1 MSSGPSAP
9 TISPS
14 FEGDFSPGEA
24 LSLEAGGVLQSPI
37 LHYAIYGEPNAAAD
51 NVIFVAH
58 ALSGSA
64 RVADWWPR
72 LFSNGGLL
80 DADDNCVIG
89 INMLGSCYGSTGP
102 ASIDP
107 LTGLPY
113 GPRFPLVSIRDIVS
127 SQVLLLEKLNIHRLK
142 LVMGASIGGMQA
154 LELAIQ
160 FPERVERVVSIGA
173 APLRAMGLGLNHL
186 QRQMIRLDPAWKGGH
201 YSPDQPPRQGLA
213 LARALAV
220 CTYKSA
226 ELFEQRFARKPDRGG
241 EDPWASSHE
250 AGHGLSGQR
259 FDVAGYLDYQGER
272 FVERFDA
279 NAYLAITRTM
289 DTFDPARGYGSA
301 EAAFSRIQAEVMM
314 VGISSDWLFP
324 PSEIAGMA
332 ARMAKAG
339 VRCEHRELIS
349 SHGHDA
355 FLAEPDELARL
366 IQPFLRANSY
376 NGLCEKETLP

>member
-1 MSSGPSAP
+1 MSSSPSAALVA
-9 TISPS
+9 PS

-24 LSLEAGGVLQSPI
+24 FSLEAGGVLQSPT
-37 LHYAIYGEPNAAAD
+37 LRYAIYGEPNAAAD

-72 LFSNGGLL
+72 LFSDGGLL
-80 DADDNCVIG
+80 QAGDHCVIG

-102 ASIDP
+102 GSIDP
-107 LTGLPY
+107 LTGRPY
-113 GPRFPLVSIRDIVS
+113 GPNFPLVSIRDVVTL
-127 SQVLLLEKLNIHRLK
+127 QARLLDSLKIHRLK

-154 LELAIQ
+154 LEMAIQ
-160 FPERVERVVSIGA
+160 FPERVERVISIGA

-186 QRQMIRLDPAWKGGH
+186 QRRMIELDPAWKGGH
-201 YSPDQPPRQGLA
+201 YSPDEPPREGLA

-220 CTYKSA
+220 CTYKSP
-226 ELFEQRFARKPDRGG
+226 ELLEHRFARKPDRGG
-241 EDPWASSHE
+241 EDPWTSGHE
-250 AGHGLSGQR
+250 QGQGLSGQR

-279 NAYLAITRTM
+279 NAYLAITRMM
-289 DTFDPARGYGSA
+289 DTWDPARGYPSA
-301 EAAFSRIQAEVMM
+301 EAAFQCIQAEVML

-324 PSEIAGMA
+324 TDEIAALGL
-332 ARMAKAG
+332 RLEKAG
-339 VRCEHRELIS
+339 VRCAHRELVS

-366 IQPFLRANSY
+366 LHPFL
-376 NGLCEKETLP
+376 

>member
-1 MSSGPSAP
+1 MSSSPSAAMVA
-9 TISPS
+9 PS

-24 LSLEAGGVLQSPI
+24 FSLEAGGVLQSPT
-37 LHYAIYGEPNAAAD
+37 LHYAIYGEPNGAAD

-64 RVADWWPR
+64 RVADWWPW
-72 LFSNGGLL
+72 LFSDGGPFQAG
-80 DADDNCVIG
+80 DHCVIG

-102 ASIDP
+102 GSIDP
-107 LTGLPY
+107 VTGRPY
-113 GPRFPLVSIRDIVS
+113 GPNFPLVSIRDSVTL
-127 SQVLLLEKLNIHRLK
+127 QARLLEKLKIRRLK

-154 LELAIQ
+154 LEMAIQ
-160 FPERVERVVSIGA
+160 FPERVERVISIGA

-186 QRQMIRLDPAWKGGH
+186 QRRMIQLDPAWKGGN
-201 YSPDQPPRQGLA
+201 YSPDEPPREGLA

-226 ELFEQRFARKPDRGG
+226 ELFEHRFARKPDRSG
-241 EDPWASSHE
+241 EDPWTSAHQR
-250 AGHGLSGQR
+250 GQGLSGTR

-279 NAYLAITRTM
+279 NAYLAISRTM
-289 DTFDPARGYGSA
+289 DTWDPAHGYPSA
-301 EAAFSRIQAEVMM
+301 EAAFRRIQAEVML

-324 PSEIAGMA
+324 PDEIAA
-332 ARMAKAG
+332 LASNLQRAG
-339 VRCEHRELIS
+339 VRCEHRELTS

-366 IQPFLRANSY
+366 LHSC
-376 NGLCEKETLP
+376 LW

>member
-1 MSSGPSAP
+1 MSSSPSAALVA
-9 TISPS
+9 PS

-24 LSLEAGGVLQSPI
+24 FSLEAGGMLPSPT
-37 LHYAIYGEPNAAAD
+37 LRYAIYGKPNAAAD

-72 LFSNGGLL
+72 LFSDGGLL
-80 DADDNCVIG
+80 QAGDQCVIG

-107 LTGLPY
+107 LTGRPY
-113 GPRFPLVSIRDIVS
+113 GPNFPLVSIRDVVTL
-127 SQVLLLEKLNIHRLK
+127 QARLLDKLKIRRLK
-142 LVMGASIGGMQA
+142 LVMGASVGGMQA
-154 LELAIQ
+154 LEMAIQ
-160 FPERVERVVSIGA
+160 FPERVERVISIGA

-186 QRQMIRLDPAWKGGH
+186 QRRMIQLDPAWKDG
-201 YSPDQPPRQGLA
+201 YYAPDEPPRDGLA

-226 ELFEQRFARKPDRGG
+226 ELFEHRFARKPDRSG
-241 EDPWASSHE
+241 EDPWASEHE
-250 AGHGLSGQR
+250 RGQGLSGQR
-259 FDVAGYLDYQGER
+259 FDVAGYLDYQGKR

-279 NAYLAITRTM
+279 NSYLAITRTM
-289 DTFDPARGYGSA
+289 DTWNPARGYASA
-301 EAAFSRIQAEVMM
+301 EAAFKRIQAEVML

-324 PSEIAGMA
+324 PDEIAALGS
-332 ARMAKAG
+332 RMEKAG

-366 IQPFLRANSY
+366 LHPFLQ
-376 NGLCEKETLP
+376 

>member
-1 MSSGPSAP
+1 MSA
-9 TISPS
+9 SPS

-24 LSLEAGGVLQSPI
+24 FSLEAGGVLQSPT
-37 LHYAIYGEPNAAAD
+37 LHYAVYGEPNAAGD

-72 LFSNGGLL
+72 LFSEGGLL
-80 DADDNCVIG
+80 QGDGICVIG

-102 ASIDP
+102 AAIDP
-107 LTGLPY
+107 ATGSPY
-113 GPRFPLVSIRDIVS
+113 GPHFPLVDIRDNVAL
-127 SQVLLLEKLNIHRLK
+127 QAKLLEKLGIRRLK

-154 LELAIQ
+154 LAWAIQ
-160 FPERVERVVSIGA
+160 FPERVERVISIGA
-173 APLRAMGLGLNHL
+173 APLNAMGLGLNHL
-186 QRQMIRLDPAWKGGH
+186 QRRMIKLDPE
-201 YSPDQPPRQGLA
+201 QPPHEGLA

-226 ELFEQRFARKPDRGG
+226 ELFEYRFARKPDRSG
-241 EDPWASSHE
+241 D
-250 AGHGLSGQR
+250 GQR

-272 FVERFDA
+272 FVDRFDA

-289 DTFDPARGYGSA
+289 DAFDPTRGYPSP
-301 EAAFSRIQAEVMM
+301 EAAYSRIQAEVTL

-324 PSEIAGMA
+324 PQEIAALAEMLG
-332 ARMAKAG
+332 KAG
-339 VRCEHRELIS
+339 VHSDYRELFS

-366 IQPFLRANSY
+366 LSPL
-376 NGLCEKETLP
+376 L

>member
-1 MSSGPSAP
+1 MNASPSAALVA
-9 TISPS
+9 PS

-24 LSLEAGGVLQSPI
+24 FSLEAGGVLQAPM
-37 LHYAIYGEPNAAAD
+37 LRYAMYGEPNAAVD

-72 LFSNGGLL
+72 LFSDGGLL
-80 DADDNCVIG
+80 QSGDHCIIG

-107 LTGLPY
+107 ETGRPY
-113 GPRFPLVSIRDIVS
+113 GPNFPLVSIRDVVTL
-127 SQVLLLEKLNIHRLK
+127 QARLLDKLKIRRLK
-142 LVMGASIGGMQA
+142 LVMGASVGGMQA
-154 LELAIQ
+154 LEMAIQ
-160 FPERVERVVSIGA
+160 FPERVGRVISIGA

-186 QRQMIRLDPAWKGGH
+186 QRRMIQLDPAWKGGN
-201 YSPDQPPRQGLA
+201 YAPDEPPREGLA

-226 ELFEQRFARKPDRGG
+226 ELFELRFARKPDRSG
-241 EDPWASSHE
+241 EDPWASEHE
-250 AGHGLSGQR
+250 RGQGLSGQR

-279 NAYLAITRTM
+279 NSYLAITRTM
-289 DTFDPARGYGSA
+289 DAWDPSRGYASA
-301 EAAFSRIQAEVMM
+301 EAAFRRIQAEVML

-324 PSEIAGMA
+324 PTEIAALGLA
-332 ARMAKAG
+332 IEKAG
-339 VRCEHRELIS
+339 VRYAHRELIS

-366 IQPFLRANSY
+366 LHPFLPS
-376 NGLCEKETLP
+376 C

>member
-1 MSSGPSAP
+1 MSASSTAAVAV
-9 TISPS
+9 PS

-24 LSLEAGGVLQSPI
+24 FSLEAGGVLRAPI

-72 LFSNGGLL
+72 LFLPGGLL
-80 DADDNCVIG
+80 HAEDHCVIG
-89 INMLGSCYGSTGP
+89 INIPGSCYGSTGP

-107 LTGLPY
+107 LTGRSY
-113 GPRFPLVSIRDIVS
+113 GPNFPLVSIRDIVIL
-127 SQVLLLEKLNIHRLK
+127 QAQLLERLNSHRLK
-142 LVMGASIGGMQA
+142 LVLGASIGGMQA
-154 LELAIQ
+154 LQMAIQ
-160 FPERVERVVSIGA
+160 FPERVERVIAIGA
-173 APLRAMGLGLNHL
+173 APLGAMGLGMNHL
-186 QRQMIRLDPAWKGGH
+186 QRQMIQLDPAWMGGNYLPAH
-201 YSPDQPPRQGLA
+201 PPRKGLA

-226 ELFEQRFARKPDRGG
+226 ALFEHRFARKPDRSG

-250 AGHGLSGQR
+250 LGHGLNGQR

-289 DTFDPARGYGSA
+289 DTFDPTRGYSSP
-301 EAAFSRIQAEVMM
+301 ESAFSRIQAEVML

-324 PSEIAGMA
+324 PAEVA
-332 ARMAKAG
+332 ALGALLVKAG
-339 VRCEHRELIS
+339 IACEYRELVS

-355 FLAEPDELARL
+355 FLAEPEELERL
-366 IQPFLRANSY
+366 IRPFLDRS
-376 NGLCEKETLP
+376 

>member
-1 MSSGPSAP
+1 MSASRSAALVA
-9 TISPS
+9 PS

-24 LSLEAGGVLQSPI
+24 FSLEAGGVLPSPT
-37 LHYAIYGEPNAAAD
+37 LRYAIYGEPNAAAD

-72 LFSNGGLL
+72 LFSDGGLL
-80 DADDNCVIG
+80 QAGDQCVIG

-102 ASIDP
+102 GSIDP
-107 LTGLPY
+107 LSGRPY
-113 GPRFPLVSIRDIVS
+113 GPNFPLVSNRDIVTLRAR
-127 SQVLLLEKLNIHRLK
+127 LLTKLKIHRLK
-142 LVMGASIGGMQA
+142 LVMGASVGGMQA
-154 LELAIQ
+154 LEMAIQ
-160 FPERVERVVSIGA
+160 FPERVERVISIGA

-186 QRQMIRLDPAWKGGH
+186 QRRMIELDPAWKGGH
-201 YSPDQPPRQGLA
+201 YSPDEPPRDGLA

-226 ELFEQRFARKPDRGG
+226 ELFEHRFARKPDRGG
-241 EDPWASSHE
+241 DDPWVSGHE
-250 AGHGLSGQR
+250 RGQGLSGER

-289 DTFDPARGYGSA
+289 DTWDPARGYPSA
-301 EAAFSRIQAEVMM
+301 EAGFRRIQAEVML

-324 PSEIAGMA
+324 PDEIAELGL
-332 ARMAKAG
+332 RLENAG
-339 VRCEHRELIS
+339 VRCEHRELVS

-366 IQPFLRANSY
+366 LHAY
-376 NGLCEKETLP
+376 LW